1 MIPQWPLRLLFSL
14 LGPKTLS
21 MGKYH
26 AILLDDP
33 NVTIWVNKPL
43 NPPTVIPSLPEKEIL
58 HDCLE
63 FLETVYPHKCVSAH
77 LCPTLCNPMDFSPPC
92 SSVNGII
99 QARIQDWV
107 DIPFSRGSSPLR
119 DWTRIFYTAGRFF
132 TIWSTS
138 PVYLVDQIC
147 QIRL

>member
-1 MIPQWPLRLLFSL
+1 MIQQGPLRLLFSL
-14 LGPKTLS
+14 LGPKTPS
-21 MGKYH
+21 MGKYY

-43 NPPTVIPSLPEKEIL
+43 NPPTVIPSHLEKEIL

-77 LCPTLCNPMDFSPPC
+77 LCPTLCNPMDCSPPG
-92 SSVNGII
+92 SSVHGII
-99 QARIQDWV
+99 QARIQNWV

-119 DWTRIFYTAGRFF
+119 DWTKIFYIAGRFF
-132 TIWSTS
+132 TIWATS
-138 PVYLVDQIC
+138 PVYLVDWIC